1 MFFSTFLCFCP
12 SQDLQSLCKWPNRA
26 ERVLAFVDVVQLTS
40 QSDWLQTDSFR
51 SIGKSFTA
59 FATALQF
66 HWFLLNSTKGGH
78 AVASNKQF
86 WQVTLGWPDVCH
98 EPFKWWALSWLSQ
111 SSNRT
116 LSFQNC
122 HIITEIE
129 VGSKC
134 AQIPPAQ
141 YTVRDFSIFQEIFDF
156 FFFSSEL
163 TNEPFRWNI
172 LCKLL
177 WKFEVDD
184 RTSDN
189 IDVKCCFPSVTGSSW
204 IGVFFEACLFVDTV
218 VLYLVWHSC

>member
-1 MFFSTFLCFCP
+1 MFFSTTFLCFCP

-98 EPFKWWALSWLSQ
+98 EPFKRWALSWLSQ

-156 FFFSSEL
+156 FFFLIWAHKWAIQME
-163 TNEPFRWNI
+163 
-172 LCKLL
+172 
-177 WKFEVDD
+177 
-184 RTSDN
+184 
-189 IDVKCCFPSVTGSSW
+189 
-204 IGVFFEACLFVDTV
+204 
-218 VLYLVWHSC
+218 HSL